1 MCIYLLYYPTHYSH
15 SLEDKKQR
23 KSKKLRKS
31 AVMLRHMKKLYGGH
45 KKDEDTD
52 DSKMLKHMNKLHKKE
67 EELDDNK
74 MMQVIFLQ

>member
-1 MCIYLLYYPTHYSH
+1 
-15 SLEDKKQR
+15 
-23 KSKKLRKS
+23 
-31 AVMLRHMKKLYGGH
+31 MLRHMKKLYSGH

-74 MMQVIFLQ
+74 MMQVIFQQW